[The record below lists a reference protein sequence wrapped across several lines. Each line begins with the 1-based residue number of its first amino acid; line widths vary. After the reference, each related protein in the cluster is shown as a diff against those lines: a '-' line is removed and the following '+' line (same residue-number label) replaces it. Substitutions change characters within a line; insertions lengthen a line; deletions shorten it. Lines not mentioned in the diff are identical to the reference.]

1 MLQYALKNTE
11 NVERLTTNA
20 SNDMRL
26 SLQPIIIGS

>member
-1 MLQYALKNTE
+1 MLQYALKKNE
-11 NVERLTTNA
+11 NVERLTTNT